1 MTIDLP
7 VSSSGAAA
15 MDVAWMCARE
25 AGELALERFRSVQR
39 VESKG
44 HRNVV
49 TETDVACEMLIKGII
64 EAVYPEYAIVSEETA
79 SDTDASSGWCWV
91 IDPIDGTKN
100 YSIGLPFWCVNVALC
115 FDGEPVLGLTWDPNH
130 EECFWAIK
138 EEGAYARRGSNEAR
152 ITASDQPDVFS
163 SVLSMDLGYDDELGS
178 QQLAL
183 MQRVFPAV
191 QGWRITGSAA
201 LGLAYVACGRIDLY
215 THLNVSPWDVAPGI
229 LLIREAGGIATERSG
244 EPMRITSRQF
254 VAGGR
259 AVHADFMARYAGEGR
274 G

>member
-1 MTIDLP
+1 MKTGLP
-7 VSSSGAAA
+7 ASASGSGAI
-15 MDVAWMCARE
+15 DVAWRCARE
-25 AGELALERFRSVQR
+25 AGALALERFRSVQR

-49 TETDVACEMLIKGII
+49 TETDVTCELLIKGILA
-64 EAVYPEYAIVSEETA
+64 EEYPKHAILSEETA

-100 YSIGLPFWCVNVALC
+100 YAIGLPFWCVNVALC
-115 FDGEPVLGLTWDPNH
+115 QDGEPVIGLTYDPNH
-130 EECFWAIK
+130 DEGFWAIAG
-138 EEGAYARRGSNEAR
+138 EGAYCNEAR
-152 ITASDQPDVFS
+152 IAASDKPDVFS

-183 MQRVFPAV
+183 MQRVFPAL

-215 THLNVSPWDVAPGI
+215 THMNVSPWDVVAGM
-229 LLIREAGGIATERSG
+229 LLIREAGGVATERSG
-244 EPMRITSRQF
+244 APMRITSRQF

-259 AVHADFMARYAGEGR
+259 QVHADFMARYAGRDG
-274 G
+274 